1 MKKLLAILLSAM
13 LVFSMVAC
21 SNDTPSPS
29 PEAEKPQTELEK
41 MDDAVTSAGDLFAEI
56 EATYDEE
63 NNTVKVIAEPTYD
76 PVTGNTITSA
86 KQIVSADASTTTTE
100 MTYTDASGAEYV
112 VKDVES
118 EKITIGDGTDVSETQ
133 IEEAT
138 SALDAAKALPASYFT
153 ISSGENGE
161 EIYTYEAAESV
172 NPLARALVEESSI
185 KKVVVTF
192 IYTDN
197 GVEYS
202 YEVTLSVDSATST
215 VYKQEVKK
223 ETTITRDGVPV
234 DVKEDLKAE
243 YGWEGVQT
251 GEKRIE
257 AADVLRALY
266 RSYPD
271 DQGSYY
277 ITKSGVF
284 EIKDNAGKT
293 ILKFSLV
300 GTAIDSNQ
308 TIRIDYVD
316 PSIGIPFVETG
327 SSLVMSG
334 NYDSNENGST
344 DSMEMTLRN
353 SSGRVVLKMNMENV
367 YTGSSLSNTVTI
379 YDGNED
385 LLFKVVSATEE
396 AFPDPESSSTYDKET
411 TSTITLPKGKEYTF
425 GEIVIKNGTEIKT
438 TDTYVFTKYD
448 DISGEW
454 KLQSSSF
461 TIDGK
466 EVTPEL
472 DSFDWKGIFKDSPL
486 LSVFEAINNGMHV
499 TMTSKGETIYVSGGF
514 YYYDPSSEPYQ
525 NYVKASETDEN
536 IITVSIQ
543 KGILDNIQK
552 LLEFIKG
559 STSEGGT
566 DSSGDS
572 MEIIMNSDLASG
584 TATSIYS
591 YKFPEK
597 FYEASAISY
606 KEVSPMVGPSR
617 YELDI
622 KDGRLQGLYKFDYD
636 ELFSYGG

>member
-41 MDDAVTSAGDLFAEI
+41 MDDAVTSAGDLFAGI
-56 EATYDEE
+56 EATKDEE
-63 NNTVKVIAEPTYD
+63 GNTVKEIAEPTYD
-76 PVTGNTITSA
+76 PVTGNTITTA
-86 KQIVSADASTTTTE
+86 KQTVSEDASTTTTE

-118 EKITIGDGTDVSETQ
+118 EKITIGDGTVVSETQ
-133 IEEAT
+133 IAEAT

-153 ISSGENGE
+153 FSAGENGE

-215 VYKQEVKK
+215 VYKQEVTK
-223 ETTITRDGVPV
+223 ETTITRDGVSV
-234 DVKEDLKAE
+234 DVTEDLKAE

-266 RSYPD
+266 QSYGVE
-271 DQGSYY
+271 GSYS

-300 GTAIDSNQ
+300 GMAIDSNQ

-327 SSLVMSG
+327 SSLIMTG
-334 NYDSNENGST
+334 DSDYSETEST
-344 DSMEMTLRN
+344 DSMKMTLKN
-353 SSGRVVLKMNMENV
+353 SSGRVVLTMEMKNV
-367 YTGSSLSNTVTI
+367 YTVSSSSNTVI
-379 YDGNED
+379 IKDSKGV
-385 LLFKVVSATEE
+385 LLFKVVSESEE
-396 AFPDPESSSTYDKET
+396 AFPDSEGSTTYDEVT
-411 TSTITLPKGKEYTF
+411 TSTITLPEGKEYAF

-438 TDTYVFTKYD
+438 TDTYVLKYD
-448 DISGEW
+448 DISGGEW
-454 KLQSSSF
+454 KIQSSRF

-472 DSFDWKGIFKDSPL
+472 DSFDWKEIFNDSPL
-486 LSVFEAINNGMHV
+486 LSVLETINKGMYV
-499 TMTSKGETIYVSGGF
+499 TMTSKGETIYGNGGF
-514 YYYDPSSEPYQ
+514 YYYDPTSDTYQ
-525 NYVKASETDEN
+525 SFVKASETDEY
-536 IITVSIQ
+536 IITISIQ

-552 LLEFIKG
+552 LMEFIKD
-559 STSEGGT
+559 STSDGGS

-597 FYEASAISY
+597 FYDASAISY